1 MKKFIF
7 LLLPMIIF
15 ISSCRNSRQEL
26 SQTVTPQIHIKAEPV
41 IQADITDTVKI
52 YGEVRLRNEAML
64 ASQFD
69 GRLTEF
75 SLLIGDKVNK
85 KQQVGIIIPPRRE
98 ALLQVMNRISSDL
111 RPMLKE
117 QIKSIPLSS
126 PVQGTVLEVF
136 HHSGDVLQ
144 KGETIVHIGNLN
156 TLDIYGDLPITY
168 INSVK
173 KLKNISVEFVNFSHK
188 PVMAPI
194 EAVNGKV
201 DKTKQIVILR
211 LRLDNPHRGFRP
223 GMLVTLK
230 FPGKSHKSALLI
242 PRAALL
248 EEEGVYNVFVVKGN
262 KVEKRF
268 VKPGIFNNNKVE
280 ILSGLKQGELIATQ
294 KAYSLIDG
302 MEVIAE

>member
-15 ISSCRNSRQEL
+15 ISSCRNSREEL

-98 ALLQVMNRISSDL
+98 ALLQVMNRISPDL

-117 QIKSIPLSS
+117 QIKSIPLSC

-173 KLKNISVEFVNFSHK
+173 KLKNILVEFVNFSHK
-188 PVMAPI
+188 PVIAPI

-211 LRLDNPHRGFRP
+211 LRLDNPHREFRP

-242 PRAALL
+242 PRTALL
-248 EEEGVYNVFVVKGN
+248 EEEGVYNVFVVKEN
-262 KVEKRF
+262 KVEKRL

-294 KAYSLIDG
+294 KAYSLTDG

>member
-15 ISSCRNSRQEL
+15 ISSCRNSSQEL
-26 SQTVTPQIHIKAEPV
+26 SQSVTPQIHIKAEPV

-75 SLLIGDKVNK
+75 SLLIGDKVDKN
-85 KQQVGIIIPPRRE
+85 QQVGIIIPPRRE
-98 ALLQVMNRISSDL
+98 ALLQVMNRISPDL

-117 QIKSIPLSS
+117 QIKSIPLSC

-173 KLKNISVEFVNFSHK
+173 KLKNILVEFVNFSHK
-188 PVMAPI
+188 PVIAPI

-211 LRLDNPHRGFRP
+211 LRLDNPHREFRP

-242 PRAALL
+242 PRTALL
-248 EEEGVYNVFVVKGN
+248 EEEGVYNVFVVKEN
-262 KVEKRF
+262 KVEKRL

-294 KAYSLIDG
+294 KAYSLTDG

>member
-7 LLLPMIIF
+7 LLLLMIIF
-15 ISSCRNSRQEL
+15 ISSCRNSREEL

-98 ALLQVMNRISSDL
+98 ALLQVMNRISPDL

-117 QIKSIPLSS
+117 QIKSIPLSC

-173 KLKNISVEFVNFSHK
+173 KLKNILVEFVNFSHK
-188 PVMAPI
+188 PVIAPI

-211 LRLDNPHRGFRP
+211 LRLDNPHREFRP

-242 PRAALL
+242 PRTALL
-248 EEEGVYNVFVVKGN
+248 EEEGVYNVFVVKEN
-262 KVEKRF
+262 KVEKRL

-294 KAYSLIDG
+294 KAYSLTDG